1 MAIKFEDNQAKGSP
15 NQLKTEYDT
24 LRIVNA
30 ANPDVQGFSKAYWR
44 LGGLHAFKQW
54 THEVWHRGALQLP
67 GGAPW

>member
-44 LGGLHAFKQW
+44 LGARFQARFQA
-54 THEVWHRGALQLP
+54 VDA
-67 GGAPW
+67 